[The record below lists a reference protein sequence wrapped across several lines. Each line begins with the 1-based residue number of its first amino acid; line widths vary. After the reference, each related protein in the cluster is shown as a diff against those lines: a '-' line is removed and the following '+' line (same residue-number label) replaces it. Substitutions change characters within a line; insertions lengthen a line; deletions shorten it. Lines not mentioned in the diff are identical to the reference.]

1 MRFPGLRGGFGRVDG
16 LRQRRLGLSSDAYH
30 ALVIEAPY
38 EDFLNPAKVH
48 HWSAAFCARAIA
60 DLYAHYPR
68 LRVVFCANRKIAE
81 AWTRNYFGAVSAI
94 TGGASAEDGS
104 AILND
109 DGMDD

>member
-1 MRFPGLRGGFGRVDG
+1 
-16 LRQRRLGLSSDAYH
+16 
-30 ALVIEAPY
+30 
-38 EDFLNPAKVH
+38 VH

-60 DLYAHYPR
+60 DLYARYPR

-94 TGGASAEDGS
+94 TGGASAEDES

-109 DGMDD
+109 DGMDA